1 MDVNMTSGNTK
12 IEEDEE
18 ELENIKDFEE
28 AVFELKID
36 LADGLIQKDA

>member
-36 LADGLIQKDA
+36 LADTLIQKDA